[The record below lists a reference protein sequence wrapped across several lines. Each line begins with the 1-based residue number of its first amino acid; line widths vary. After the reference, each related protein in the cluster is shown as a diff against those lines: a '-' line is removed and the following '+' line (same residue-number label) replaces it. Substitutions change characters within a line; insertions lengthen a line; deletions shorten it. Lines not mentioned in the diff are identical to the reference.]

1 MKRAALAISA
11 EEKDFPDQLRQSRTA
26 PVRDVQRAQILW
38 RYQCGEKVAVIVR
51 ALNTT
56 RNSVLKWIDKALQLG
71 VVAGI
76 RHTPHTPRQAVI
88 TDDAKTWMVHL
99 ACSKPKDPGYAAELW
114 TRSALAGHV
123 RSESVGAGFPALKN
137 PGKATVQRILAA
149 QELQPHKV
157 RHYLER
163 RDPDFEFR
171 MREVLLVYKEVE
183 MENDAAGRRGGTP
196 GVITVS
202 LDEKPRVQAI
212 ANTAPDLPPV
222 PGKYP
227 TFARDHEYV
236 RHGTLSI
243 LAALDLFDGHVTAQV
258 EERHRSI
265 RTNIKKR
272 HLEASEPP
280 RNWWLFCC
288 LCSRFAA

>member
-56 RNSVLKWIDKALQLG
+56 CNSVLKWIDKALQLG

-137 PGKATVQRILAA
+137 AGKATVQRILAA
-149 QELQPHKV
+149 PELQPHKV

-163 RDPDFEFR
+163 RDPFP
-171 MREVLLVYKEVE
+171 
-183 MENDAAGRRGGTP
+183 A
-196 GVITVS
+196 
-202 LDEKPRVQAI
+202 
-212 ANTAPDLPPV
+212 
-222 PGKYP
+222 
-227 TFARDHEYV
+227 
-236 RHGTLSI
+236 
-243 LAALDLFDGHVTAQV
+243 
-258 EERHRSI
+258 SI
-265 RTNIKKR
+265 RRLPATMSTSGMARCRFWQPLICSTAMLQRESKSVT
-272 HLEASEPP
+272 EASAPI
-280 RNWWLFCC
+280 
-288 LCSRFAA
+288 SKKGT